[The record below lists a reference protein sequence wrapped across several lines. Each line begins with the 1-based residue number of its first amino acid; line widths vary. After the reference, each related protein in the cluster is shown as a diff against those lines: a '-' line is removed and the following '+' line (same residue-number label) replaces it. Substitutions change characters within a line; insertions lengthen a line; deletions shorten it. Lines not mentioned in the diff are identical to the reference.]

1 MNDVRYRRHGYN
13 NNCMATFA
21 VVDDV
26 IVVEAAA
33 TADAV
38 FKVVSL

>member
-13 NNCMATFA
+13 NSMAAFA